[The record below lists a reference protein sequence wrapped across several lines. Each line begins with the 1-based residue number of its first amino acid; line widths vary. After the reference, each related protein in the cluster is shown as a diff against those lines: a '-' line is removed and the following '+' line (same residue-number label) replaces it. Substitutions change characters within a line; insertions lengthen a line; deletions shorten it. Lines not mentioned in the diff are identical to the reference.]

1 MIGRVKLSSRP
12 FILSFEWTV
21 EKLNDPFDEKLNILM
36 LTTSNK
42 KNAFLSLSTKNNIF
56 ELKVRGMQTKMA
68 CKDIPGCMLKFLG
81 CIDDNEFG
89 SLPMYYDHEIQL
101 GKNQITITR
110 TVQDDGENEIRLEIN
125 GVEIGRGE
133 INFSKIE
140 NYNNMKVYV
149 SSPEQKNANG
159 KISKFLLEN
168 I

>member
-1 MIGRVKLSSRP
+1 
-12 FILSFEWTV
+12 
-21 EKLNDPFDEKLNILM
+21 
-36 LTTSNK
+36 
-42 KNAFLSLSTKNNIF
+42 
-56 ELKVRGMQTKMA
+56 MA

-81 CIDDNEFG
+81 FIDDNEFG

-101 GKNQITITR
+101 VRIFWRLQSLEPKPISTFYCRITFLFQGKNQITITR

-133 INFSKIE
+133 INSSKIE